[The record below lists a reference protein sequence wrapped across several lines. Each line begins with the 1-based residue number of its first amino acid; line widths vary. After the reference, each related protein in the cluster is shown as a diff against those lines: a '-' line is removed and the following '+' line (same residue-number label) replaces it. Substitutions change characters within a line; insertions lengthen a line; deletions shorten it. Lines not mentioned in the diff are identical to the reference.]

1 MRWRALYHLTTRPR
15 LSFAAKVACL
25 NRPSVNRPIAR
36 EHARIWYNALP
47 FVPTENIVKNIVLSL
62 SSETIAMRECM
73 IGALE
78 YANTQRD
85 WNLTILPDPRGKTAH
100 GLTPRFVQNA
110 LRTGV
115 DGVITGLSAR
125 APGFDALMSSG
136 IPVVLNNA
144 PPDWVR
150 PADTPVTLV
159 HNDDLAIGRMGARY
173 LHARGA
179 FRAYG
184 FVREPAKNF
193 WSTYRC
199 RGFDLELSRQDVFPH
214 VFNPAQAT
222 LADWL
227 RRLPKP
233 AAVML
238 STDLMAEPVFN
249 ACRRL
254 RISIPSQIAVL
265 GVDNDELLCKSC
277 RPALSSIQPDHMGM
291 GRRAAEEL
299 HRLMKTRKPGNEVFI
314 PSKDLVERAST
325 RTIPPAGHLVEQ
337 ALAYIREHVREGLT
351 VARVATHLKVSPSLL
366 RTRFRTC
373 YGQSVQD
380 ILIETRLQA
389 AQELLKDPTR
399 RITEIAEKAGFA
411 SLERMAH
418 LFRERLNTT
427 PSKWRE
433 AHVRLEPARHHAQPD

>member
-1 MRWRALYHLTTRPR
+1 MTVVFDKSYLPK
-15 LSFAAKVACL
+15 SSQNAASCG
-25 NRPSVNRPIAR
+25 
-36 EHARIWYNALP
+36 IWYNAAS
-47 FVPTENIVKNIVLSL
+47 FVANQNNVKNIVLSL
-62 SSETIAMRECM
+62 SSQTIAMRECM
-73 IGALE
+73 IGVLE

-85 WNLTILPDPRGKTAH
+85 WNLTILPDPLGKTVR

-110 LRTGV
+110 LRRSV
-115 DGVITGLSAR
+115 DGVITGLTVRTA
-125 APGFDALMSSG
+125 GFDALVNSG
-136 IPVVLNNA
+136 LPVVLNNA

-150 PADTPVTLV
+150 PPDAPIALV
-159 HNDDLAIGRMGARY
+159 HNDDLAIGRQGARY
-173 LHARGA
+173 FRSRGA

-184 FVREPAKNF
+184 FVREFAKNF
-193 WSTYRC
+193 WGTYRC
-199 RGFDLELSRQDVFPH
+199 RGFDLELSRHASHPH
-214 VFNPAQAT
+214 VFNPAPAT

-227 RRLPKP
+227 RDLPKP

-238 STDLMAEPVFN
+238 STDLMAEAVFN

-254 RISIPSQIAVL
+254 RLSVPNQVAIL

-277 RPALSSIQPDHMGM
+277 RPALSSIQPDHTEM

-299 HRLMKTRKPGNEVFI
+299 HRLMKTRKPGNEIFI

-433 AHVRLEPARHHAQPD
+433 AHVRLEPARHHAQPG

>member
-1 MRWRALYHLTTRPR
+1 MRIKLTPAEDT
-15 LSFAAKVACL
+15 
-25 NRPSVNRPIAR
+25 
-36 EHARIWYNALP
+36 
-47 FVPTENIVKNIVLSL
+47 VKNIVLSL
-62 SSETIAMRECM
+62 SSKTVAMRECM
-73 IGALE
+73 IGVLE
-78 YANTQRD
+78 YANTRRD
-85 WNLTILPDPRGKTAH
+85 WGLTILPDPMGKTAH

-115 DGVITGLSAR
+115 NGVITGLFAR
-125 APGFDALMSSG
+125 TPGFDALMSSG

-150 PADTPVTLV
+150 PADAPVTLV
-159 HNDDLAIGRMGARY
+159 HNDDLAIGRMGAHY
-173 LHARGA
+173 LHSRGA

-193 WSTYRC
+193 WGTYRC
-199 RGFDLELSRQDVFPH
+199 RGFGLELSRQDVFPH
-214 VFNPAQAT
+214 VFNPAQTT

-227 RRLPKP
+227 RDLPKP

-254 RISIPSQIAVL
+254 RISIPNQIAIL

-277 RPALSSIQPDHMGM
+277 RPALSSVQPDHMDM

-299 HRLMKTRKPGNEVFI
+299 HRLMKTRKPHDEIFI
-314 PSKDLVERAST
+314 PPKDLVERAST

-337 ALAYIREHVREGLT
+337 ALAYIREHVQDGIT
-351 VARVATHLKVSPSLL
+351 AARVAKHLKVSPSLL

-373 YGQSVQD
+373 YGQSVKD
-380 ILIETRLQA
+380 ILIEARLQA

-399 RITEIAEKAGFA
+399 SVTEIAQEAGYS
-411 SLERMAH
+411 SLERMSH
-418 LFRERLNTT
+418 LFRERLNTSPT
-427 PSKWRE
+427 KWRKTV
-433 AHVRLEPARHHAQPD
+433 AQLSPDHHQPETQANHRASQRPKKQS